1 MKRVVAMSIAWL
13 LCAGVATFASAAG
26 PVVPAAGGPE
36 WSYTGANGP
45 AKWGKLGKEN
55 ATCGTGQLQSPIDI
69 NDADVRKGD
78 IPPLLFNY
86 KTVPV
91 RIIDNGHTIQVN
103 YPPGSF
109 LTVEGKRFEL
119 VQIDFHKPSEEKV
132 NGKGHEMAAHLVHKG
147 DNGKLAV
154 VAVFLD
160 QGNDNEVI
168 KTLWKNLP
176 ATKGK
181 EVVVDSTQINALHL
195 LPKNK
200 DYYRF
205 EGSLTTPPCTENVTW
220 LVLKT
225 PAQISGDEIAR
236 FGRIYPNNARPV
248 QPRNDRDM
256 VGSASR

>member
-1 MKRVVAMSIAWL
+1 MNRVVAASLAWIL
-13 LCAGVATFASAAG
+13 GAGLAALGCVAGAAG
-26 PVVPAAGGPE
+26 PAGEPE
-36 WSYTGANGP
+36 WSYSGANGP
-45 AKWGKLGKEN
+45 AKWGKLGKDN
-55 ATCGTGQLQSPIDI
+55 VVCGTGSLQSPIDI
-69 NDADVRKGD
+69 PDADVRKGD

-86 KTVPV
+86 KSAPL
-91 RIIDNGHTIQVN
+91 RIIDNGHTIEVM

-109 LTVEGKRFEL
+109 LTVDGKRYEL
-119 VQIDFHKPSEEKV
+119 VQFHFHKPSEEKV
-132 NGKGHEMAAHLVHKG
+132 SGKGHDMVAHLVHKG
-147 DNGKLAV
+147 DGGKLAV

-160 QGNDNEVI
+160 QGNDNELI
-168 KTLWKNLP
+168 KTVWKNLP

-181 EVVVDSTQINALHL
+181 EVVVDSAQINALQL

-200 DYYRF
+200 DYYRY

-225 PAQISGDEIAR
+225 PTQISGEEIAR

-248 QPRNDRDM
+248 QPRNDRDI